1 MSVEHTAKSS
11 YAFLQQTKTRNLM
24 QNHALTSS
32 AVQFAIDLLL
42 TLAVLY
48 VLVVNKTGSFSEPYL
63 TFATITTLL
72 MILVYYNKGLYRSHK
87 TLIKNSFSVFRAW
100 LFVTM
105 ALVAIG
111 FITKQSAAFS
121 REVLLIWFFAAGA
134 AQVTAHALF
143 RIYMRK
149 IQKTQKLTKALII
162 GAGEV
167 SQYLAERI
175 NDNPWLKQSVVGVL
189 DDDAISLNKWNTKA
203 IPTMGGLD
211 RFDEIVKHNDI
222 KTIYISLPITEMSM
236 LEKLH
241 IESLDNNIEVHWV
254 PPIFDMTLINHSI
267 KQIGN
272 VPLIALSETPL
283 NGQRGNTKKLLDY
296 SLTILA
302 VIVLSPLLIATAIA
316 VKLSSKGPV
325 FFKQKRHGMQG
336 EVFNVW
342 KFRSM
347 RAHHESDGEITQA
360 TKEDPRITKVGK
372 FIRKTSIDELP
383 QLWNV
388 LNGTMSL
395 VGPRPHAVEHN
406 HFYSDKVSAY
416 MARHNIKPGLTGL
429 AQVNDCRG
437 ETKTVEEMS
446 RRVEYDLEY
455 INNWSAKLD
464 MKIIFQ
470 TVFVLFSDKAY

>member
-1 MSVEHTAKSS
+1 
-11 YAFLQQTKTRNLM
+11 M
-24 QNHALTSS
+24 QSHALTSS

-42 TLAVLY
+42 TLSILY

-63 TFATITTLL
+63 TFTTITTLL
-72 MILVYYNKGLYRSHK
+72 MTLVYYNKGLYRNHK
-87 TLIKNSFSVFRAW
+87 TLIANTFSVFRAW
-100 LFVTM
+100 LVVTM
-105 ALVAIG
+105 ILVVIG
-111 FITKQSAAFS
+111 FITKQSSTFS
-121 REVLLIWFFAAGA
+121 REVLLVWFFSAGA
-134 AQVTAHALF
+134 AQVAAHAVF
-143 RIYMRK
+143 RIYMRQ
-149 IQKTQKLTKALII
+149 IQKTQTNSNALII
-162 GAGEV
+162 GSGEV

-175 NDNPWLKQSVVGVL
+175 NDNPWLKQNVVGVL
-189 DDDAISLNKWNTKA
+189 DDDVQSLENWNAKD
-203 IPTMGGLD
+203 IPVMGGLE
-211 RFDEIVKHNDI
+211 RFDDIVKHNKI
-222 KTIYISLPITEMSM
+222 KTIYISLPINEMSL

-241 IESLDNNIEVHWV
+241 IESLEKNIEVHWV

-283 NGQRGNTKKLLDY
+283 NGQRGNSKKLLDY

-302 VIVLSPLLIATAIA
+302 IIALSPLLIATAVA

-325 FFKQKRHGMQG
+325 LFKQKRHGMQG

-347 RAHHESDGEITQA
+347 RAHQENDGEITQA
-360 TKEDPRITKVGK
+360 TQEDPRITKVGK

-406 HFYSDKVSAY
+406 DFYSDKVASY

-429 AQVNDCRG
+429 AQVNNCRG

-464 MKIIFQ
+464 IKIILQ
-470 TVFVLFSDKAY
+470 TVFVLFSNKAY

>member
-11 YAFLQQTKTRNLM
+11 YAFLQKTKTRNLL
-24 QNHALTSS
+24 QNRALTSS

-42 TLAVLY
+42 TLSILY
-48 VLVVNKTGSFSEPYL
+48 ALVVNKTGGFSEPYI
-63 TFATITTLL
+63 TFTIITTLL

-105 ALVAIG
+105 SLVVIG

-121 REVLLIWFFAAGA
+121 REVLLVWFFVAGA
-134 AQVTAHALF
+134 SQVAAHALF

-149 IQKTQKLTKALII
+149 LQKSENQAKALII

-175 NDNPWLKQSVVGVL
+175 NDNPWLKQNIVGVL
-189 DDDAISLNKWNTKA
+189 DDNAQNLSNWDTKD
-203 IPTMGGLD
+203 IPIMGDLD
-211 RFDEIVKHNDI
+211 GFDEIVKHNDI
-222 KTIYISLPITEMSM
+222 KIIYISLPITEMGL
-236 LEKLH
+236 LEKLQ
-241 IESLDNNIEVHWV
+241 IESIDKNIEVHWV

-296 SLTILA
+296 SLTLLA
-302 VIVLSPLLIATAIA
+302 VIALSPILIATAIA
-316 VKLSSKGPV
+316 IKLSSKGPV
-325 FFKQKRHGMQG
+325 LFKQKRHGMQG

-347 RAHHESDGEITQA
+347 REHKEGDGEITQA

-406 HFYSDKVSAY
+406 NFYSDKVIAY

-429 AQVNDCRG
+429 AQVNNCRG
-437 ETKTVEEMS
+437 ETKTVEEMA

-455 INNWSAKLD
+455 INNWSVGLD
-464 MKIIFQ
+464 IKIIFQ

>member
-11 YAFLQQTKTRNLM
+11 YAFLQQAKTRNLM

-32 AVQFAIDLLL
+32 AVQFGIDLLL
-42 TLAVLY
+42 TLAVLF

-121 REVLLIWFFAAGA
+121 REVLLIWFFVAGT
-134 AQVTAHALF
+134 AQVAAHALF

-189 DDDAISLNKWNTKA
+189 DDDAQSLNNWNTKA

-302 VIVLSPLLIATAIA
+302 VLALSPLLIATAIA

-336 EVFNVW
+336 EVFDVW